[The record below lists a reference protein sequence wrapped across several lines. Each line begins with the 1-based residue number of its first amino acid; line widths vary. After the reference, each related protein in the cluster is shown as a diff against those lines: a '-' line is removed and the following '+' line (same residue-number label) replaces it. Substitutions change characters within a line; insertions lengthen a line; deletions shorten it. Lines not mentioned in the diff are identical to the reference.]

1 MKKFFQTLNFS
12 AKYDESQEIFLVYQ
26 GNVLI
31 AKLRIDM
38 SAIDKEKI
46 FVELRKYHTEEFP
59 EKFTT
64 EEMQSLRDDFLI
76 IEEDIVTMLLS
87 LVNGKLGFVDFEKEL
102 KDFEGK
108 VKSVKPT
115 SKVEEKDRDFFIT
128 KIALLNDLLLIA
140 KNAIFKLKVPRV
152 AKAAKS

>member
-1 MKKFFQTLNFS
+1 
-12 AKYDESQEIFLVYQ
+12 
-26 GNVLI
+26 
-31 AKLRIDM
+31 M